1 AVKSAI
7 KLTFAAPSLDGTPLV
22 KETFIREATVRR
34 EREVDKTLR
43 KESHEGNHHKRVCI
57 VGIDRNHCP
66 CARAGLSFRHTRSVS
81 GKRVFAIG
89 ADSVWRCRE
98 WDQWLWPPH
107 GPSRIPTAR
116 KPRGATVKR
125 GPHIMRKPPTVVSSL
140 STRKKANEISSNH

>member
-1 AVKSAI
+1 MARLLLRRCS
-7 KLTFAAPSLDGTPLV
+7 FARPKTL
-22 KETFIREATVRR
+22 R

-66 CARAGLSFRHTRSVS
+66 CACNRLRLCNTHSGLWKRA
-81 GKRVFAIG
+81 FALG

-140 STRKKANEISSNH
+140 STRKKANEASKNHLTIMSNNMIMEIFRE